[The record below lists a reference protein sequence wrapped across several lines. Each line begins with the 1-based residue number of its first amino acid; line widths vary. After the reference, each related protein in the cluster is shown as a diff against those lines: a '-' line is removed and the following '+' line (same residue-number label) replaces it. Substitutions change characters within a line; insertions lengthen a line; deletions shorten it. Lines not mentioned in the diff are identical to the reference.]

1 MNKIANLL
9 KTAAAVIRQEN
20 SAKNTAL
27 EKIANLEAEL
37 ERVQAAKDV
46 TFRLWKL
53 GSFPAEDLEEH
64 FDTFLGKTQDEI
76 HTLEKAAH
84 LFTSSPSGW
93 SFGDSNGLGKIS
105 EQPQYYGTAEERFIH
120 NLLEE

>member
-1 MNKIANLL
+1 MNKHAKLL

-20 SAKNTAL
+20 SEKNEAL
-27 EKIANLEAEL
+27 EKVAELEAEL

-64 FDTFLGKTQDEI
+64 FDSFLEKTQEEI
-76 HTLEKAAH
+76 NTFEKAAH
-84 LFTSSPSGW
+84 LISNSG
-93 SFGDSNGLGKIS
+93 SRSLDTMGLGKVS
-105 EQPQYYGTAEERFIH
+105 EQTQYYETAEERFIY